1 MTAMAAQAAATGHR
15 LRLLSYNIQV
25 GISSTLPRHYL
36 TKSWKHIF
44 RARRRF
50 ENLDNIAQLLRGYD
64 IVGLQ
69 ELDAGSHRTGYVDL
83 TEYLAQQADY
93 PFWYHQLN
101 RNYGPLAQHG
111 NGFLSRLRPVEVT
124 EHRLPSLIPG
134 RGAMV
139 ARFGHG
145 EESLAVIFVHL
156 SLSRRARRNQL
167 AFVRELAN
175 QHRHVVVMGDMNCS
189 PTSAEMVEL
198 FRTSG
203 LREPLEELQT
213 FPSWRPQHHIDH
225 ILVSDGLQVSH
236 CHVLNHAH
244 SDHLPIAMEVILPPG
259 LVLE

>member
-1 MTAMAAQAAATGHR
+1 MSAAAPSAAGGHR

-44 RARRRF
+44 QARRRF
-50 ENLDNIAQLLRGYD
+50 ENLDHIARLLRGYD

-69 ELDAGSHRTGYVDL
+69 ELDAGSHRTGYIDL
-83 TEYLAQQADY
+83 TEYLAEKSDY

-111 NGFLSRLRPVEVT
+111 NGFLSRLRPTEIS

-145 EESLAVIFVHL
+145 EESLGVIFAHL
-156 SLSRRARRNQL
+156 SLSRRARHNQL
-167 AFVRELAN
+167 GLIAELAN
-175 QHRHVVVMGDMNCS
+175 EYRHAVVMGDFNCS
-189 PTSAEMVEL
+189 PSSPEMVQL
-198 FRTSG
+198 FRTTG
-203 LREPLEELQT
+203 LREPEEELRT

-225 ILVSDGLQVSH
+225 ILVSDGLQVH
-236 CHVLNHAH
+236 ECHVLNHAH
-244 SDHLPIAMEVILPPG
+244 SDHLPIAMEVALPPE

>member
-1 MTAMAAQAAATGHR
+1 MTMGASAASSGHR

-25 GISSTLPRHYL
+25 GISSTLPHHYL
-36 TKSWKHIF
+36 TKSWKHVF
-44 RARRRF
+44 QTRRRF
-50 ENLDNIAQLLRGYD
+50 DNLDKIAQLLRGYD

-83 TEYLAQQADY
+83 TEYLAQQAEY

-111 NGFLSRLRPVEVT
+111 NGFLSRLRPSEIT

-134 RGAMV
+134 RGAMLV
-139 ARFGHG
+139 RFGHG
-145 EESLAVIFVHL
+145 AESLAVIMVHL
-156 SLSRRARRNQL
+156 SLSRRARSNQL
-167 AFVRELAN
+167 ALVAELAN
-175 QHRHVVVMGDMNCS
+175 AHRHVVMMGDMNCS
-189 PTSAEMVEL
+189 PTSAEMTQL
-198 FRTSG
+198 FRSTG
-203 LREPLEELQT
+203 LREPVEELHT

-225 ILVSDGLQVSH
+225 ILVSDGLQVQH

-244 SDHLPIAMEVILPPG
+244 SDHLPIAMEVLLPPG

>member
-1 MTAMAAQAAATGHR
+1 MSVAASAAAGGHR

-44 RARRRF
+44 QARRRF
-50 ENLDNIAQLLRGYD
+50 DNLDHIAHLLRGYD

-69 ELDAGSHRTGYVDL
+69 ELDAGSHRTGYIDL
-83 TEYLAQQADY
+83 TEYLAQKSEY

-111 NGFLSRLRPVEVT
+111 NGFLSRLRPAEIS

-145 EESLAVIFVHL
+145 EESLAVIFAHL
-156 SLSRRARRNQL
+156 SLSRRARHNQL
-167 AFVRELAN
+167 GLIAELAN
-175 QHRHVVVMGDMNCS
+175 DHSHAVVMGDMNCS
-189 PTSAEMVEL
+189 PQSVEMRQL
-198 FRTSG
+198 FSRTA
-203 LREPLEELQT
+203 LREPEEELRT

-225 ILVSDGLQVSH
+225 ILVSEQLQVEG

-244 SDHLPIAMEVILPPG
+244 SDHLPIAMEVTLPPG

>member
-1 MTAMAAQAAATGHR
+1 MTTAEKPAPAGHR

-25 GISSTLPRHYL
+25 GISSTLPRHYF
-36 TKSWKHIF
+36 TKSWKHLF
-44 RARRRF
+44 RAPRRF
-50 ENLDNIAQLLRGYD
+50 ENLDQIAHLLRGHD

-83 TEYLAQQADY
+83 TEYLARQAEY
-93 PFWYHQLN
+93 PFWFHQLN

-111 NGFLSRLRPVEVT
+111 NGFLSRYRPAEVS

-139 ARFGHG
+139 VRYGHG

-156 SLSRRARRNQL
+156 SLSPRARRNQL
-167 AFVRELAN
+167 AFVAELAGDY
-175 QHRHVVVMGDMNCS
+175 RHLVVMGDMNCS
-189 PTSAEMVEL
+189 PRSPEMMGL
-198 FRTSG
+198 FRATS
-203 LREPLEELQT
+203 LREPREELQT
-213 FPSWRPQHHIDH
+213 FPSWRPAHHIDH
-225 ILVSDGLQVSH
+225 ILVSDTIKVNE

-244 SDHLPIAMEVILPPG
+244 SDHLPIAMEVSLPPG

>member
-1 MTAMAAQAAATGHR
+1 MTLAASPASGGHR

-25 GISSTLPRHYL
+25 GISSTLPHHYL
-36 TKSWKHIF
+36 TKSWKHVF
-44 RARRRF
+44 QARRRF
-50 ENLDNIAQLLRGYD
+50 DNLDKIARLLRGYD

-83 TEYLAQQADY
+83 TEYLAQRAEY

-111 NGFLSRLRPVEVT
+111 NGFLSRLRPAEIS

-134 RGAMV
+134 RGAMLV
-139 ARFGHG
+139 RYGHG
-145 EESLAVIFVHL
+145 EHSLAVIMVHL

-167 AFVRELAN
+167 AFIRELAN
-175 QHRHVVVMGDMNCS
+175 QFPHVVVMGDMNCS

-198 FRTSG
+198 FRTTG
-203 LREPLEELQT
+203 LREPVEELRT
-213 FPSWRPQHHIDH
+213 FPSWQPQHHIDH
-225 ILVSDGLQVSH
+225 ILVSDGLQVNSA
-236 CHVLNHAH
+236 HVLNHAH
-244 SDHLPIAMEVILPPG
+244 SDHLPIALEVNLPPD

>member
-1 MTAMAAQAAATGHR
+1 MTMAASAATPGHR

-36 TKSWKHIF
+36 TKSWKHVF
-44 RARRRF
+44 QARRRF
-50 ENLDNIAQLLRGYD
+50 DNLDKISHILRGHD

-83 TEYLAQQADY
+83 TQYLAEHADY

-111 NGFLSRLRPVEVT
+111 NGFLSRFRPAEIT

-134 RGAMV
+134 RGAMLV
-139 ARFGHG
+139 RFGHG
-145 EESLAVIFVHL
+145 DESLAVILVHL

-175 QHRHVVVMGDMNCS
+175 EHRHVVVMGDMNCS
-189 PTSAEMVEL
+189 PKSTEMIEL
-198 FRTSG
+198 FRTSN
-203 LREPLEELQT
+203 LREPVEELRT
-213 FPSWRPQHHIDH
+213 FPSWRPEYHIDH
-225 ILVSDGLQVSH
+225 ILVSDSLKVHQ

-244 SDHLPIAMEVILPPG
+244 SDHLPIAMEVVLPPE

>member
-1 MTAMAAQAAATGHR
+1 MSVVASAAAGGHR

-44 RARRRF
+44 QARRRF
-50 ENLDNIAQLLRGYD
+50 ENLDNIARLLRGYD

-69 ELDAGSHRTGYVDL
+69 ELDAGSHRTGYIDL
-83 TEYLAQQADY
+83 TEYLAEKADY

-111 NGFLSRLRPVEVT
+111 NGFLSRLRPAEII
-124 EHRLPSLIPG
+124 EHRLPSMIPG

-145 EESLAVIFVHL
+145 NEALGVIFVHL

-167 AFVRELAN
+167 AFVAELAN
-175 QHRHVVVMGDMNCS
+175 EYRHAVVMGDMNCS
-189 PTSAEMVEL
+189 PASAEMGQL
-198 FRTSG
+198 FRTTG
-203 LREPLEELQT
+203 LREPIEELRT

-225 ILVSDGLQVSH
+225 ILVSEGLKVH
-236 CHVLNHAH
+236 ECHVLNHAH
-244 SDHLPIAMEVILPPG
+244 SDHLPIAMEVVLPPE
-259 LVLE
+259 LVLD

>member
-1 MTAMAAQAAATGHR
+1 MTMAASHASTGHR

-36 TKSWKHIF
+36 TKSWKHLF
-44 RARRRF
+44 QARRRF
-50 ENLDNIAQLLRGYD
+50 DNLDKIAHLLRGYD

-83 TEYLAQQADY
+83 TQYLAEQAAY

-111 NGFLSRLRPVEVT
+111 NGLLSRLRPVEII

-134 RGAMV
+134 RGALLV
-139 ARFGHG
+139 RYGHG
-145 EESLAVIFVHL
+145 EQSLAVIMVHL

-175 QHRHVVVMGDMNCS
+175 QYRHVVVMGDMNCS
-189 PTSAEMVEL
+189 PSSAEMVDL
-198 FRTSG
+198 FRTTG
-203 LREPLEELQT
+203 LREPLEELCT

-225 ILVSDGLQVSH
+225 ILVSDGLQVDS

-244 SDHLPIAMEVILPPG
+244 SDHLPIAMEVVLPPG